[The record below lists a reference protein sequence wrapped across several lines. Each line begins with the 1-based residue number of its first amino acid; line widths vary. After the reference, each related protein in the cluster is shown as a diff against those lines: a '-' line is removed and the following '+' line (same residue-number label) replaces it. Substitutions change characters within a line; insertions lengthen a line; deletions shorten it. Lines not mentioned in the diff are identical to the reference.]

1 MAKPTTHTNSGS
13 SSSKSMFDK
22 FELWTIKNEKKLF
35 YSFLTLTLFFSLALF
50 NVRFSEANDDSGYIE
65 AAWKY
70 VNDFPNFYFTFNA
83 PLYPMFLA
91 LIYKVFGFHIMLF
104 KLINVVLYFFSVFLF
119 WKALYKKVPAIVF
132 MPVMLFISI
141 NYLMM
146 YFASMTF
153 TEAFYLFFQS
163 LLFFVMARFFELP
176 EDMPLKGQIKYWL
189 IIGLLCLLL
198 SISKNIAIL
207 VVPALM
213 FVFMIQKD
221 WKKAGLML
229 LSYGI
234 FRAIYE
240 LLVKS
245 IWGSVNQFSGQGNI
259 LMLKDPYDKSL
270 GNDDLSGFIGR
281 FFDNSNLYLSKR
293 FFQIIGFRDEK
304 STEVYGFLAFLMIV
318 IIVIGA
324 IIYLRQKNKLIQFI
338 TVYTVG
344 IMMASFVALQARW
357 DQPRIILV
365 CMPVLFIIIYNLF
378 YVSVKKHSMGQLI
391 YVAIVGIICISM
403 IMSTLKRSSK
413 NIPIAKK
420 NLSGNI
426 YEGYTPDWQNFLKC
440 SQWCKDSL
448 PEDSYVASRKAP
460 MSFIYGKGK
469 KFFPIYSV
477 IKKDPVT
484 QQSNPDSALAYF
496 KTNHVT
502 HLMLA
507 SLRLDPDHNT
517 GQFIN
522 TLHNIAQPIM
532 TKYPNMLTLVHTEG
546 LSEQTY
552 LFKINY

>member
-1 MAKPTTHTNSGS
+1 MAKATTHTNSGS

-22 FELWTIKNEKKLF
+22 FESWTAKNEKKLF

-91 LIYKVFGFHIMLF
+91 VIYKVFGFHIMLF

-119 WKALYKKVPAIVF
+119 WKALYKKVPAVIF

-163 LLFFVMARFFELP
+163 LLFFVMARFFDLP
-176 EDMPLKGQIKYWL
+176 EDMPFKGQIKYWL

-213 FVFMIQKD
+213 FVFIIQKD

-229 LSYGI
+229 LSYAV
-234 FRAIYE
+234 FRGIYE

-293 FFQIIGFRDEK
+293 FFQIIGFREEK
-304 STEVYGFLAFLMIV
+304 STEVYGFLAFLMLAI
-318 IIVIGA
+318 IIVGA
-324 IIYLRQKNKLIQFI
+324 IIYLRQKNKLIQFV

-378 YVSVKKHSMGQLI
+378 YISVKKHSMGQLI
-391 YVAIVGIICISM
+391 YIAIIGVICISM
-403 IMSTLKRSSK
+403 ILSTLKRSSK

-477 IKKDPVT
+477 IKKDPLT

-507 SLRLDPDHNT
+507 SLRLDPEQNT

-522 TLHNIAQPIM
+522 TIHNIAQPIM
-532 TKYPNMLTLVHTEG
+532 NKYPNMLTLVHTEG
-546 LSEQTY
+546 FAEQTY